1 EVGTVTPRP
10 QAGNPQPR
18 LFRLPRHRAL
28 INRMGFNN
36 DGVDALVRNVS
47 RASRKGGLLG
57 INIGR
62 NKDTPNEFAEG
73 DYLFC
78 LERVYPL
85 AEYITDNI
93 SSPNTAGLR
102 ELQEEQALRRLV
114 GTLRDAQER
123 LGALHGKRVPMLVK
137 IAPDLTDDDV
147 EAAGR
152 VLGDLQVDGV
162 VATNTTVSRIAVQD
176 DPLARETGGLS
187 GAPLMEKSTA
197 VLRMLRSRLPES
209 IPLIGVGGIF
219 SGADAAKK
227 MAAGANLVQLYTG
240 LVYRGPEVVG
250 ECADAMRRRK
260 EAPTRRRLPPGEC
273 APGLRQRP
281 PARLPGDR
289 AGAAGRA
296 QHLRGRRA
304 CADAGRSLRCRGA
317 AGTVLRLRDAA
328 RRPGAGAGRRQ
339 QPAVRRRP
347 GRRGAGADGQRHA
360 HARGPGRHGDRPRRR
375 RRRVA
380 RAGAVDLGAR
390 AVRAGESGADP
401 RDRRR
406 RADPEHR
413 RLRGRGAR
421 T

>member
-1 EVGTVTPRP
+1 MYSLVRPFLFSLEAERAHGVTLGALERLHGMGLGGLMAKPPAPLVTKLLGLAFPNPVGLAAGLDKNGAHVDALLGLGFGFVEVGTVTPRP

-85 AEYITDNI
+85 ADYITVNI

-137 IAPDLTDDDV
+137 IAPDLSDDDV

-176 DPLARETGGLS
+176 DPRARETGGLS

-240 LVYRGPEVVG
+240 LVYRGPELVG
-250 ECADAMRRRK
+250 ECVDAMRRRK
-260 EAPTRRRLPPGEC
+260 EAPSRGTLPPDE
-273 APGLRQRP
+273 
-281 PARLPGDR
+281 
-289 AGAAGRA
+289 
-296 QHLRGRRA
+296 
-304 CADAGRSLRCRGA
+304 
-317 AGTVLRLRDAA
+317 
-328 RRPGAGAGRRQ
+328 
-339 QPAVRRRP
+339 
-347 GRRGAGADGQRHA
+347 
-360 HARGPGRHGDRPRRR
+360 
-375 RRRVA
+375 
-380 RAGAVDLGAR
+380 
-390 AVRAGESGADP
+390 
-401 RDRRR
+401 
-406 RADPEHR
+406 
-413 RLRGRGAR
+413 
-421 T
+421 